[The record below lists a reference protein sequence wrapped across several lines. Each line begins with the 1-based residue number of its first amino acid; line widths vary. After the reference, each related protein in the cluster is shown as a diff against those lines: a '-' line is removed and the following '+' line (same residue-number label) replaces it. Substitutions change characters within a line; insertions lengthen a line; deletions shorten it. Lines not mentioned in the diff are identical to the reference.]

1 MALTSMDIERYVEM
15 ASEIKSLPK
24 RDLYLSYDVEADVAY
39 INFYNPAKP
48 ADDSELTDDDVI
60 VRYDEQQ
67 EIIGL
72 TILHVSSRGLKSE
85 QRKQSTTKKGAFSE
99 ILTTRTRIVRV
110 GEFKNQRPISRH
122 RRTRQ

>member
-1 MALTSMDIERYVEM
+1 MALTSMDIEHYVKM
-15 ASEIKSLPK
+15 ASGIKSLPK

-85 QRKQSTTKKGAFSE
+85 QRKQSMAKK
-99 ILTTRTRIVRV
+99 RTSSGVSIARIRFERV
-110 GEFKNQRPISRH
+110 PEYKSKRPTSR
-122 RRTRQ
+122 

>member
-1 MALTSMDIERYVEM
+1 MALTSMDIEHYVKM
-15 ASEIKSLPK
+15 ASGIKSLPK
-24 RDLYLSYDVEADVAY
+24 RDFYLSYDVEADVAY

-60 VRYDEQQ
+60 VRYDQQQ

-85 QRKQSTTKKGAFSE
+85 QRKQLMTKKRTPSGAL
-99 ILTTRTRIVRV
+99 ITRTRLERVR
-110 GEFKNQRPISRH
+110 KSKSKRPTSR
-122 RRTRQ
+122 